1 MKFNYFPFFS
11 FALSFWLLDAM
22 QRFLTN
28 ALQLHRIFG
37 NIGKKIIRY
46 CPDSNPPQNT
56 GLLHNRHLRSG
67 FSFDTFTPSLAR
79 HSEVE
84 ITGKQKG
91 PRESQIIVFDLKELS
106 FASKFKYEPMYQG
119 RYVMVQIQ
127 RMSRL
132 LSGLFFR
139 AIYINKRVR
148 PKSTGT
154 VTPPND
160 TSDLNGS
167 SLI

>member
-1 MKFNYFPFFS
+1 M
-11 FALSFWLLDAM
+11 
-22 QRFLTN
+22 
-28 ALQLHRIFG
+28 
-37 NIGKKIIRY
+37 
-46 CPDSNPPQNT
+46 
-56 GLLHNRHLRSG
+56 
-67 FSFDTFTPSLAR
+67 
-79 HSEVE
+79 E

-119 RYVMVQIQ
+119 GNAMVQIQ

-148 PKSTGT
+148 PKA
-154 VTPPND
+154 
-160 TSDLNGS
+160 LEQ
-167 SLI
+167 